1 MRPETRL
8 QRDIRRHL
16 DALGLWSVHV
26 PNGAVLSG
34 DGRKRA
40 IQMNSLKADGLC
52 PGFPD
57 LIVFDKG
64 RIGFIEVKCEG
75 EYASDTQ
82 MEVEHRLALLGHHYA
97 VCRSLADVNET
108 LSKWGW
114 LDRAKAAP
122 AAWPYTTHRTLADT
136 DDKGEAA

>member
-16 DALGLWSVHV
+16 DKMGLWSVHV

-40 IQMNSLKADGLC
+40 IQMQSLKADGLC

-82 MEVEHRLALLGHHYA
+82 MEVEHRLSSLGFRYA
-97 VCRSLADVNET
+97 VCRSVLDIDET
-108 LSKWGW
+108 LAAWGW
-114 LDRAKAAP
+114 LDGPKAAP
-122 AAWPYTTHRTLADT
+122 KGWPYTSHRTLADT
-136 DDKGEAA
+136 DGKGEAA